1 MSIQLYVSN
10 SLPNLSA
17 QLCKDLDKNKL
28 GVFDKQQV
36 ITQTEGMNN
45 WLKINIA
52 GDLGIAANC
61 FFSKPNDMVSDIYY
75 LLGGKGKPVLS
86 VDYLKWNI
94 YHLLTDPLF
103 MNKFP
108 FIAGYYKKSDIKQ
121 IALSTKVADLFDQ
134 YQIYRPDI
142 ITAWNNADIST
153 VTDDWQQWL
162 WINIH
167 ALVEDKMLDKTNI
180 IQYIIDALKEQQ
192 NQELLQTKLP
202 QLHFFGIAVIT
213 PFYLSLFNELSKYI
227 SIRFYLLNPAP
238 TCYWLEDKSEKE
250 ISRFIQKA
258 KKKTAPDEYFST
270 GNALLNSWGS
280 IVKDSFSLLFEDE
293 RNINL
298 YDDSLV
304 DEPTSPSTLLKKVQ
318 HDIYFNKSTAERN
331 AIEEVDIEDGSITIN
346 SCFTQVR
353 EVEVLYNYL
362 VQLVDQQT
370 EKFSPRDIV
379 VMVSDIDNYAPFIRA
394 VFDNAP
400 YRFPYTIAD
409 ESISIGN
416 ALFNAIELVL
426 NLQLDSLKA
435 EEVLEL
441 MESKYIRDRFSI
453 KDVENVRKVVDAANI
468 RFGLDG
474 QVENDTRLVSWHYG
488 LKRIIYGICISG
500 EPLTELDSEMLIP
513 LDFVEGGDSED
524 IIRFS
529 YFMQVLEVVL
539 KQRAGAK
546 SIAQWGAYM
555 QELVE
560 RLVFQAGEKEDVDYH
575 QLINYLEKIIL
586 LEGVSNE
593 PISFEV
599 FKHSFLEILQKDT
612 KAKSF
617 ASAGITFCSLIP
629 MRSIPFRV
637 VALLGMDFDKFPRK
651 DVKLSFNLLDKQR
664 RKGDRNVKENDKHLF
679 LETLLSANNYFYV
692 SFIGKSVKDGTK
704 IPPSSLVDEL
714 IEYIIQGVETKDEK
728 LKDKLIISHPLHG
741 FSQLYFNGSGL
752 VSYLSD
758 EKFKNQSAVK
768 ASIKEDS
775 EIDFNEIAVADL
787 MQFFKDPIK
796 WYFNKS
802 FGIYYREDD
811 LLLPDT
817 EVFSMDNL
825 SSWQINQDLFQ
836 LPEAEIDDYFQKKS
850 RQGPLPLKNMGKIT
864 YEAMV
869 SEIKPKKEMIESQKG
884 GMNQVNLEI
893 NINMEGSIIAGYLKN
908 VYGDKM
914 IAFSDSKNYNK
925 HIVEAFV
932 SYVIAIAQ
940 GVELEFNFVVLQTA
954 TVFSISKGAISKN
967 DALDRLQKLLGY
979 YKSGFNAPFLFYP
992 GFKKSPFK
1000 LFKDEDAQGFEYAI
1014 KKMRYDSFDYT
1025 FKDAYMK
1032 KAYENKFF
1040 VAANYE
1046 KMKENTMDIFNQIVT
1061 LMPESIKTK

>member
-10 SLPNLSA
+10 SLPKLSA
-17 QLCKDLDKNKL
+17 QLCIDLGKNNM
-28 GVFDKQQV
+28 GVFDKKHV
-36 ITQTEGMNN
+36 VTQTEGMNN

-52 GDLGIAANC
+52 GHLGIAANC
-61 FFSKPNDMVSDIYY
+61 FFSKPNDAVSDIYY

-108 FIAGYYKKSDIKQ
+108 FIAGYFKNSDIKQ
-121 IALSTKVADLFDQ
+121 IALATKVADLFDQ

-142 ITAWNNADIST
+142 ITSWNNTDITAVS
-153 VTDDWQQWL
+153 DDWQQWL
-162 WINIH
+162 WISIH

-180 IQYIIDALKEQQ
+180 IQHIVDALKEQQ
-192 NQELLQTKLP
+192 NQLLLKTKLP
-202 QLHFFGIAVIT
+202 HLHFFGIAVIT
-213 PFYLSLFNELSKYI
+213 PFYLSLFNELSKHI
-227 SIRFYLLNPAP
+227 SISFYLLNPAP
-238 TCYWLEDKSEKE
+238 TSYWLEDKSEKE

-258 KKKTAPDEYFST
+258 KKKTDPDEYFST

-304 DEPTSPSTLLKKVQ
+304 DEPTTPITLLKKVQ
-318 HDIYFNKSTAERN
+318 HDIFFNLSSAERN
-331 AIEEVDIEDGSITIN
+331 EIKEIDVKDGSIIIN

-362 VQLVDQQT
+362 VELVDT
-370 EKFSPRDIV
+370 KNEAFSPRDIV
-379 VMVSDIDNYAPFIRA
+379 VMVSDIDNYAPYIRA

-416 ALFNAIELVL
+416 ALFNAIELIL

-453 KDVENVRKVVDAANI
+453 KDISMIRKVVDAANI

-474 QVENDTRLVSWHYG
+474 EHDNDTRLVSWHYG
-488 LKRIIYGICISG
+488 LKRIMYGLCISG
-500 EPLTELDSEMLIP
+500 EPLLELGNEVLIP
-513 LDFVEGGDSED
+513 LDFIEGGDSD
-524 IIRFS
+524 DVVHFC
-529 YFMQVLEVVL
+529 YFMQVLEIII
-539 KQRAGAK
+539 KQRSTPK

-555 QELVE
+555 QEFVE
-560 RLVFQAGEKEDVDYH
+560 RLVFQAGEKEDEDYH

-586 LEGVSNE
+586 LEDVSNV
-593 PISFEV
+593 PIGFEV
-599 FKHSFLEILQKDT
+599 FKHSFLEILEKET

-629 MRSIPFRV
+629 MRSIPFKV

-679 LETLLSANNYFYV
+679 LETLLSAEKYFYI
-692 SFIGKSVKDGTK
+692 SYIGKSVKDGTK

-714 IEYIIQGVETKDEK
+714 VEYIIQGVATKDEK
-728 LKDKLIISHPLHG
+728 LKDVLINAHPLHG

-758 EKFKNQSAVK
+758 EKYKLQGNIPVATKEEIAV
-768 ASIKEDS
+768 
-775 EIDFNEIAVADL
+775 DFNEIAVTDL

-796 WYFNKS
+796 WYFNKA

-817 EVFSMDNL
+817 EVFSIDKL

-836 LPEAEIDDYFQKKS
+836 LSETEYEQYFEKKS
-850 RQGPLPLKNMGKIT
+850 RQGVFPLKNMGTVT
-864 YEAMV
+864 YQSML
-869 SEIKPKKEMIESQKG
+869 SEIEPKKELIESVKKRA
-884 GMNQVNLEI
+884 LHTKIEI
-893 NINMEGSIIAGYLKN
+893 NINLGNAGIAGFLTN
-908 VYGDKM
+908 VYEDKL
-914 IAFSDSKNYNK
+914 IAYTDSKIYRK

-932 SYVIAIAQ
+932 SYMIALAQ
-940 GVELEFNFVVLQTA
+940 GFELEFHFVVLQSKN
-954 TVFSISKGAISKN
+954 VFSISKGTISKN
-967 DALDRLQKLLGY
+967 EAFERLKVFVDY
-979 YKSGFNAPFLFYP
+979 YKSGFNTPFLFYP
-992 GFKKSPFK
+992 GFKMNPYK
-1000 LFKDEDAQGFEYAI
+1000 LFEDEDGSGFEQKIRKI
-1014 KKMRYDSFDYT
+1014 KYDSHDYT
-1025 FKDAYMK
+1025 FTDPYML

-1040 VAANYE
+1040 VEANYD
-1046 KMKENTMDIFNQIVT
+1046 KMKENTMDIFNQLET
-1061 LMPESIKTK
+1061 LMPDSIKK

>member
-10 SLPNLSA
+10 SLPKLSA
-17 QLCKDLDKNKL
+17 QLCVDLGKNNL
-28 GVFDKQQV
+28 GVFDKQHIV
-36 ITQTEGMNN
+36 TQTEGMNN

-52 GDLGIAANC
+52 GNLGIAANC
-61 FFSKPNDMVSDIYY
+61 FFSKPNDAVSDIYY
-75 LLGGKGKPVLS
+75 LLGGKGKPVLN

-94 YHLLTDPLF
+94 YHLLAEPVF
-103 MNKFP
+103 KNKFP
-108 FIAGYYKKSDIKQ
+108 FIAGYYKNSDIKQ
-121 IALSTKVADLFDQ
+121 IALATKVADLFDQ

-142 ITAWNNADIST
+142 ISTWNNTDITAVS
-153 VTDDWQQWL
+153 DDWQQWL
-162 WINIH
+162 WIRIH
-167 ALVEDKMLDKTNI
+167 AMIEDNMLDKTNI
-180 IQYIIDALKEQQ
+180 IQHIVSALKEQE
-192 NQELLQTKLP
+192 NQDLLKSKLP

-213 PFYLSLFNELSKYI
+213 PFYLSLFNELSKHI
-227 SIRFYLLNPAP
+227 SINFYLLNPAP
-238 TCYWLEDKSEKE
+238 TSYWLEDKSEKE

-258 KKKTAPDEYFST
+258 KKKTNPDEYFST
-270 GNALLNSWGS
+270 GNSLLNSWGS

-298 YDDSLV
+298 YDESLV
-304 DEPTSPSTLLKKVQ
+304 DEPSTPLSLLKKIQ
-318 HDIYFNKSTAERN
+318 HDIFFNQSSLERN
-331 AIEEVDIEDGSITIN
+331 AIDEKDISDGSITIN

-362 VQLVDQQT
+362 AHLVDQT
-370 EKFSPRDIV
+370 NEIFSPRDMV
-379 VMVSDIDNYAPFIRA
+379 VMVSDIDNYAPYIRA
-394 VFDNAP
+394 IFDNAP

-416 ALFNAIELVL
+416 ALFNAIQLIL

-453 KDVENVRKVVDAANI
+453 KDVSSIRKVVDAANI

-474 QVENDTRLVSWHYG
+474 EHDNDTRLVSWHYG
-488 LKRIIYGICISG
+488 LKRIMYGICISG
-500 EPLTELDSEMLIP
+500 EPLLELDDEVLIP
-513 LDFVEGGDSED
+513 LDYIEGGDSD
-524 IIRFS
+524 DLVRFC
-529 YFMQVLEVVL
+529 YFMQVLETII
-539 KQRAGAK
+539 KQRAAPK

-560 RLVFQAGEKEDVDYH
+560 RLVFQAGEKEDEDYH

-593 PISFEV
+593 PIGFEV
-599 FKHSFLEILQKDT
+599 FKHSFLEILEKET

-629 MRSIPFRV
+629 MRSIPFKV

-679 LETLLSANNYFYV
+679 LETLLSAEKYFYI
-692 SFIGKSVKDGTK
+692 SYIGKSVKDGTK

-714 IEYIIQGVETKDEK
+714 VEYIIQGVPTKDEK
-728 LKDKLIISHPLHG
+728 LKDVLIKAHPLHG

-758 EKFKNQSAVK
+758 DKYKIQGNIPVGTRE
-768 ASIKEDS
+768 
-775 EIDFNEIAVADL
+775 EIAIEFNEIAVTDL

-796 WYFNKS
+796 WYFNKA
-802 FGIYYREDD
+802 FGIYYREED

-817 EVFSMDNL
+817 EIFSIDKL
-825 SSWQINQDLFQ
+825 SSWQINQDIFHLSETEYQ
-836 LPEAEIDDYFQKKS
+836 QYFEKKS
-850 RQGPLPLKNMGKIT
+850 KQGIFPLKNMGTVT
-864 YEAMV
+864 YQSML
-869 SEIKPKKEMIESQKG
+869 SEIEPKKKLIESLKNGALQLKA
-884 GMNQVNLEI
+884 EI
-893 NINMEGSIIAGYLKN
+893 NINFGDGIVSGFLSN
-908 VYGDKM
+908 VYGDKL
-914 IAFSDSKNYNK
+914 IAYTDSKIYRK

-932 SYVIAIAQ
+932 SYVIALSQ
-940 GVELEFNFVVLQTA
+940 GLELSFYFVVLQTK
-954 TVFSISKGAISKN
+954 TIFSIPRGIISKN
-967 DALDRLQKLLGY
+967 DALERLKIFIEY
-979 YKSGFNAPFLFYP
+979 YKSGFNTPFLFCP
-992 GFKKSPFK
+992 GIKMNPYK
-1000 LFKDEDAQGFEYAI
+1000 LFEDEDGSGFEHKI
-1014 KKMRYDSFDYT
+1014 RKIRYDGYDFT
-1025 FKDAYMK
+1025 FTDSYML

-1040 VAANYE
+1040 VESNYD
-1046 KMKENTMDIFNQIVT
+1046 KMKENTMNIFNQIET
-1061 LMPESIKTK
+1061 LMPDSIKK